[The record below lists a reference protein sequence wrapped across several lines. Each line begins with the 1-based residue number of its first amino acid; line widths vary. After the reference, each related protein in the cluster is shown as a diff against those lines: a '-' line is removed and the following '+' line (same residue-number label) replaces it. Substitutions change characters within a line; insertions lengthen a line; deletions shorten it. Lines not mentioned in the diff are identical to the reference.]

1 MNISLSLFKN
11 LIRAVRTSEE
21 LNNIIKYS
29 EYGETYLTHMLH
41 NEVFYLRKLS
51 NNEYKKRHLYEEIIT
66 NHQIEEFDV
75 FKTAISKLNHMSF
88 NELFVQK
95 VQTGMYNYVIPDIS
109 SYKTINLD
117 YLINAGMLF
126 QNTYCNYKMPQA
138 KLLYAEVFS
147 NAFLASNSSNNKFT
161 TLISQAIFSNYDEFV
176 KMITD
181 KNNFID
187 FYLQLVIA
195 QNKKNLERIKNTEE
209 LMNKNKEVLSCYDK
223 KISDYIYK
231 HSMFS
236 ISDFVKEVEIS
247 YNTGKKYLR
256 ELVELE
262 ILKSVKVGKHNAFIY
277 QELYH
282 VWNH

>member
-29 EYGETYLTHMLH
+29 EFGETYLTHMLY

-51 NNEYKKRHLYEEIIT
+51 DNDYKKRQLYEEIIT
-66 NHQIEEFDV
+66 NQQIEEFVV

-95 VQTGMYNYVIPDIS
+95 VQTGMYNYVIPDIL
-109 SYKTINLD
+109 SYKTVNLD
-117 YLINAGMLF
+117 YLINSGMLF

-147 NAFLASNSSNNKFT
+147 NAFLASNSSSGKFT

-195 QNKKNLERIKNTEE
+195 QNKKNLERIKNTQE
-209 LMNKNKEVLSCYDK
+209 LMAKNEEVLSRYDK

-277 QELYH
+277 QELYN
-282 VWNH
+282 VWN